1 MIFCFL
7 SQEEQCE
14 EIAMGRPKVE
24 LPQGNVRLALV
35 TLIIVKSQCN
45 YVSLFLQTQKRC
57 SVMEPICDLLFLFFI
72 SVVGYVYLCHSR
84 RMHCNVPLYVNIE
97 TY

>member
-24 LPQGNVRLALV
+24 LPQGNIRLALV
-35 TLIIVKSQCN
+35 TLIIVKSQ

-57 SVMEPICDLLFLFFI
+57 SVMKAFFLSQLWDTFTYATRGI
-72 SVVGYVYLCHSR
+72 IHCH
-84 RMHCNVPLYVNIE
+84 VPLYLNIE
-97 TY
+97 VTEEVNK